1 MKSKF
6 LFFIPLFIICTLN
19 LNAQNNE
26 KLDSISLLS
35 PKHDTIPHEIVEIPA
50 KFQGGDI
57 IKFNKFLSSQLSLP
71 LEANIRKWSGKTYVR
86 FIVDWDGKVKDV
98 SVYKSSEH
106 KVLDDE
112 AIRVVKLSPVWTPAQ
127 SNGVLVPQIFII
139 PVKFKALGTTRY
151 QVGFQSTDIVMPIEH
166 Q

>member
-6 LFFIPLFIICTLN
+6 IFCISLFFICTLN

-35 PKHDTIPHEIVEIPA
+35 SKHDTIPLEVAEVAA
-50 KFQGGDI
+50 KFQGGDL
-57 IKFNKFLSSQLSLP
+57 FYFLKQHVNNNLRLP
-71 LEANIRKWSGKTYVR
+71 HTDYERKWNGKTYVR

-98 SVYKSSEH
+98 SIYKSSNY

-112 AIRVVKLSPVWTPAQ
+112 AVRVVKLSPAWTPAQ
-127 SNGVLVPQIFII
+127 SNGVFVPQIFII
-139 PVKFKALGTTRY
+139 PIKFKALGTISY
-151 QVGFQSTDIVMPIEH
+151 EH
-166 Q
+166 IRLF